1 MGGEKRMNTLNVCL
15 LIIAVITIFSALT
28 IIVWNRYKLKHTL
41 LNMDKMLDAAI
52 QGNFTESVFDESLR
66 SAVETKLAHYL
77 SASEVSTKNLSEEKD
92 KIKELIADIS
102 HQTKTPIAN
111 ILLYAQ
117 LLTEHNLPPGSD
129 ACVTAMNQQAQ
140 KLNFLIGSL
149 IKTSRL
155 ETGIITL
162 HPTQNPIQPILDDIV
177 KQITP
182 KVSDKK
188 IELSLS
194 QTYEKANFDTKW
206 TTEAILN
213 IVDNAVKYTPI
224 GGTIGIS
231 VTQFEIFCR
240 IDIKDNGIG
249 IPEEEHSKIFQRFY
263 RSPSVSNVEGVG
275 IGLYLARQIITS
287 EGGYMKVTSTPGK
300 GSTFSVYLP
309 SE

>member
-1 MGGEKRMNTLNVCL
+1 MNTLNICFLV
-15 LIIAVITIFSALT
+15 IAVITIFSAIA
-28 IIVWNRYKLKHTL
+28 IIVWNRYKLKRTL

-52 QGNFTESVFDESLR
+52 QGNFTESVFDESLL

-102 HQTKTPIAN
+102 HQTKTPLAN

-117 LLTEHNLPPGSD
+117 LLTEHNLPPESN
-129 ACVTAMNQQAQ
+129 ACVTAMNGQAQ

-162 HPTQNPIQPILDDIV
+162 HPTQNPIQPMLDDIV

-188 IELSLS
+188 IELTMSP
-194 QTYEKANFDTKW
+194 TNETAYFDTKW
-206 TTEAILN
+206 TTEAIYN
-213 IVDNAVKYTPI
+213 IIDNAVKYTPI
-224 GGTIGIS
+224 GGVIS
-231 VTQFEIFCR
+231 ILVTQYEFFCR
-240 IDIKDNGIG
+240 IDLKDNGIG
-249 IPEEEHSKIFQRFY
+249 ISEEEHSKIFQRFY

-275 IGLYLARQIITS
+275 IGLYLARQIISS
-287 EGGYMKVTSTPGK
+287 EGGYMKVASTPTK

-309 SE
+309 RES